1 MHAAALFT
9 FLTSSY
15 KRQAIAAASARIRA
29 VMGKQS
35 DSLFQ
40 RAQEVIPGGVNSPVR
55 AFRGVGGTPPFIEM
69 AQGSR
74 IFDADNLQY
83 IDCVGSWGPMILGH
97 GHRYVVEAVK
107 KAATRGFSFGAP
119 TAGEIELAEMVVQA
133 IPSIEMLRLVNSGTE
148 ATMSALRLAR
158 AATGRNKV
166 MKFDGGYHGHVDS
179 LLVKAGSGGAT
190 FNVPDSA
197 GVPAEVT
204 KLTVSVAYNDLEAVR
219 AAVDDDLAAI
229 IVEPVAGNMGCIPP
243 ADGFLQ
249 GLREICDAN
258 GSLLIFDEVMTGFR
272 VAYGGAQALYG
283 VKPDITTLGKIIGGG
298 MPIGAYGAKA
308 DLMKLVSPL
317 GPMYQAG
324 TLSGNPV
331 AVAAGKST
339 LSVLKNSSIYADLEE
354 RSGEFEAGVRA
365 AAEKHNVPVTFNRV
379 GSMWTLF
386 FNDGPVTDFESAN
399 RSDRDKFARF
409 FHLMLGEG
417 VYLPPSQLEAAFFS
431 AAHAKKDIS
440 QLIERADRVLK
451 KIAWEFEK

>member
-1 MHAAALFT
+1 MA
-9 FLTSSY
+9 
-15 KRQAIAAASARIRA
+15 
-29 VMGKQS
+29 KQS
-35 DSLFQ
+35 EVLFQ

-55 AFRGVGGTPPFIEM
+55 AFRGVGGAPLFIEM
-69 AQGSR
+69 GQGSR

-119 TAGEIELAEMVVQA
+119 TAAEIELAEMIIQA
-133 IPSIEMLRLVNSGTE
+133 VPSMEMVRLVNSGTE

-158 AATGRNKV
+158 AATGRKKIL
-166 MKFDGGYHGHVDS
+166 KFEGGYHGHVDS

-197 GVPAEVT
+197 GVPEEVT
-204 KLTVSVAYNDLEAVR
+204 ALTLIARYNDLEDVR
-219 AAVDDDLAAI
+219 AQMSDEVAAI

-243 ADGFLQ
+243 AEGFLD
-249 GLREICDAN
+249 GLRAICDEHGA
-258 GSLLIFDEVMTGFR
+258 LLILDEVMTGFR
-272 VAYGGAQALYG
+272 VAYGGAQARFN

-298 MPIGAYGAKA
+298 MPIGAYGASRK
-308 DLMKLVSPL
+308 LMELVSPL

-331 AVAAGKST
+331 AVASGRAT
-339 LSVLKNSSIYADLEE
+339 LSVLRNSSIYDDLEE
-354 RSGEFEAGVRA
+354 RSREFETGVLA
-365 AAEKHNVPVTFNRV
+365 AADKHNVPVTLNRV

-386 FNDGPVTDFESAN
+386 FVDGPVTDFESAN
-399 RSDRDKFARF
+399 RSNREKFARF
-409 FHLMLGEG
+409 FHLMLAEG

-431 AAHAKKDIS
+431 AAHAKKDVA
-440 QLIERADRVLK
+440 QMVERADRVLK
-451 KIAWEFEK
+451 KVAWEFGS

>member
-1 MHAAALFT
+1 
-9 FLTSSY
+9 
-15 KRQAIAAASARIRA
+15 
-29 VMGKQS
+29 MGKQS
-35 DSLFQ
+35 EALFQ

-55 AFRGVGGTPPFIEM
+55 AFRGVGGTPPFIDM

-119 TAGEIELAEMVVQA
+119 TLGEIELAEMVVQA

-158 AATGRNKV
+158 AATGRKRV
-166 MKFDGGYHGHVDS
+166 IKFDGGYHGHVDS

-190 FNVPDSA
+190 FNTPDSA

-204 KLTVSVAYNDLEAVR
+204 QLTAAVPYNDLDAVR
-219 AAVDDDLAAI
+219 EAMNDEVAAI

-243 ADGFLQ
+243 AEGFLA
-249 GLREICDAN
+249 GLRKICDDSGA
-258 GSLLIFDEVMTGFR
+258 LLIFDEVMTGFR
-272 VAYGGAQALYG
+272 VSYGGAQALYDI
-283 VKPDITTLGKIIGGG
+283 KPDITTLGKIIGGG
-298 MPIGAYGAKA
+298 MPIGAYGASRK
-308 DLMKLVSPL
+308 LMEMVSPL

-331 AVAAGKST
+331 AVAAGRAT

-354 RSGEFEAGVRA
+354 RSAEFEEGARRAG
-365 AAEKHNVPVTFNRV
+365 EKHGVPVTLNRV

-386 FNDGPVTDFESAN
+386 FTEGPVTDFASAN
-399 RSDRDKFARF
+399 TSNREKFARF

-431 AAHAKKDIS
+431 AAHAKKDIV
-440 QLIERADRVLK
+440 QIVERVDRVLK
-451 KIAWEFEK
+451 KIAWEFN

>member
-1 MHAAALFT
+1 MA
-9 FLTSSY
+9 
-15 KRQAIAAASARIRA
+15 
-29 VMGKQS
+29 KQS
-35 DSLFQ
+35 ESLFQ

-55 AFRGVGGTPPFIEM
+55 AFRGVGGSPLFIEM
-69 AQGSR
+69 GQGGR

-119 TAGEIELAEMVVQA
+119 TSAEIELAEMIIQA
-133 IPSIEMLRLVNSGTE
+133 VPSMEMVRLVNSGTE

-158 AATGRNKV
+158 AATGRKKIL
-166 MKFDGGYHGHVDS
+166 KFEGGYHGHVDS

-197 GVPAEVT
+197 GVPEEVT
-204 KLTVSVAYNDLEAVR
+204 ALTLIARYNDLEDVR
-219 AAVDDDLAAI
+219 AQMSDEVAAI

-243 ADGFLQ
+243 ADGFLD
-249 GLREICDAN
+249 GLRAICDEHGA
-258 GSLLIFDEVMTGFR
+258 LLILDEVMTGFR
-272 VAYGGAQALYG
+272 VAYGGAQARYD

-298 MPIGAYGAKA
+298 MPIGAYGAPRK
-308 DLMKLVSPL
+308 LMELVSPL

-331 AVAAGKST
+331 AVAAGRAT
-339 LSVLKNSSIYADLEE
+339 LSVLRNSSIYDDLEE
-354 RSGEFEAGVRA
+354 RSREFETGVLA
-365 AAEKHNVPVTFNRV
+365 AAEKHNVPVTLNRV

-386 FNDGPVTDFESAN
+386 FVDGPVTDFESAN
-399 RSDRDKFARF
+399 RSNREKFARF
-409 FHLMLGEG
+409 FHLMLAEG

-431 AAHAKKDIS
+431 AAHAKKDVA
-440 QLIERADRVLK
+440 QMVERADRVLK
-451 KIAWEFEK
+451 KVAWEFGS

>member
-1 MHAAALFT
+1 
-9 FLTSSY
+9 
-15 KRQAIAAASARIRA
+15 
-29 VMGKQS
+29 MGKNS
-35 DSLFQ
+35 DALFQ
-40 RAQEVIPGGVNSPVR
+40 RAQELIPGGVNSPVR
-55 AFRGVGGTPPFIEM
+55 AFRGVGGTPPFIEQ

-119 TAGEIELAEMVVQA
+119 TAGEIELAEMIVQA
-133 IPSIEMLRLVNSGTE
+133 LPSIEMIRLVNSGTE

-158 AATGRNKV
+158 AATGRNKI

-204 KLTVSVAYNDLEAVR
+204 KLTISVPYNDLEAVKK
-219 AAVDDDLAAI
+219 AVDDDLAAI
-229 IVEPVAGNMGCIPP
+229 IVEPVAGNMGCVPP
-243 ADGFLQ
+243 AEGFLQ
-249 GLREICDAN
+249 GLREICDKN
-258 GSLLIFDEVMTGFR
+258 KTLLIFDEVMTGFR
-272 VAYGGAQALYG
+272 VAYNGAQSLYNI
-283 VKPDITTLGKIIGGG
+283 KPDITTLGKVIGGG
-298 MPIGAYGAKA
+298 MPIGAYGGRA
-308 DLMKLVSPL
+308 DLMKMVSPL

-324 TLSGNPV
+324 TLSGNPI

-354 RSGEFEAGVRA
+354 RSGEFATGVVA
-365 AAEKHNVPVTFNRV
+365 AAGKHGVPVTMNRV

-386 FNDGPVTDFESAN
+386 FNEGPVTDFESAN
-399 RSDRDKFARF
+399 KSNREKFARF

-431 AAHAKKDIS
+431 AAHAKKDIL

>member
-1 MHAAALFT
+1 
-9 FLTSSY
+9 
-15 KRQAIAAASARIRA
+15 
-29 VMGKQS
+29 MGKQS

-55 AFRGVGGTPPFIEM
+55 AFRGVGGTPLFIET

-74 IFDADNLQY
+74 IFDVDNLQY

-119 TAGEIELAEMVVQA
+119 TAAEIELAEMIVQA
-133 IPSIEMLRLVNSGTE
+133 VPSIEMIRLVNSGTE

-158 AATGRNKV
+158 AATGRNRV

-179 LLVKAGSGGAT
+179 LLVKAGSGSAT

-197 GVPAEVT
+197 GVPAEVA
-204 KLTVSVAYNDLEAVR
+204 KLTVSVPYNDLEAVR
-219 AAVDDDLAAI
+219 AAVDDDMAAI
-229 IVEPVAGNMGCIPP
+229 IVEPVAGNMGCVPP
-243 ADGFLQ
+243 ADGFLA

-258 GSLLIFDEVMTGFR
+258 KSLLIFDEVMTGFR
-272 VAYGGAQALYG
+272 VSYGGAQTLYG

-298 MPIGAYGAKA
+298 MPIGAYGASKE
-308 DLMKLVSPL
+308 LMQLVSPL

-354 RSGEFEAGVRA
+354 RSGEFETGVRA
-365 AAEKHNVPVTFNRV
+365 AAEKHGVPATFNRV

-386 FNDGPVTDFESAN
+386 FNEGPVTDFSSAN
-399 RSDRDKFARF
+399 QSDREKFARF
-409 FHLMLGEG
+409 FHLMLAEG

-431 AAHAKKDIS
+431 AAHAKKDIL
-440 QLIERADRVLK
+440 QLVERADKVLK
-451 KIAWEFEK
+451 KIAWEFS